1 MILNAV
7 SVVQDTVNIWVLIW
21 GLIWMSINPIT
32 SLPFYS
38 IQRKSLDLNVQPA
51 TAPSRGKTLPTP
63 VQVEFTHSK
72 NDKKSLFKPGVNMH
86 LVWSY
91 SCRVMEI
98 KK

>member
-1 MILNAV
+1 
-7 SVVQDTVNIWVLIW
+7 
-21 GLIWMSINPIT
+21 MSINPIT

-72 NDKKSLFKPGVNMH
+72 KNDKKI
-86 LVWSY
+86 LV
-91 SCRVMEI
+91 
-98 KK
+98 